1 MESVLHLA
9 RMMAEL
15 HLAEYE
21 GARIAKISWRKE
33 PRPEAEYGVHFQK
46 HGNRFLRMACC
57 ETKKPLMGEI
67 SMSLILGKE
76 GVEKSQRVPKK
87 ERMPKNTGTTWR
99 CFSYAEVL
107 SFVAAAGDENSIH
120 RQEPAIVPGMLILQ
134 KLLTEWPMTRQVE
147 IRFFH
152 PLYCGEELHF
162 LPEKDGCLAVVK
174 GERKFFYRLWKSECS
189 DAGHG

>member
-46 HGNRFLRMACC
+46 HGSRFLRMACC

-76 GVEKSQRVPKK
+76 GVEKSQRVPK
-87 ERMPKNTGTTWR
+87 
-99 CFSYAEVL
+99 
-107 SFVAAAGDENSIH
+107 
-120 RQEPAIVPGMLILQ
+120 
-134 KLLTEWPMTRQVE
+134 
-147 IRFFH
+147 
-152 PLYCGEELHF
+152 
-162 LPEKDGCLAVVK
+162 
-174 GERKFFYRLWKSECS
+174 
-189 DAGHG
+189 